1 MVPLLTTVVFLWSV
15 FILWAESLLNESWVI
30 LFALP
35 VSKLPEIETIFFLM
49 VQRHVSLFA

>member
-35 VSKLPEIETIFFLM
+35 VYKLPEIETIFFLM